1 MATRESKTKKK
12 TVEKP
17 VEKQVE
23 KKQSEKRDS
32 EKAEKKEEHSNK
44 ATRRAKLPF
53 NVNHGRKWL
62 VKQFGLQEDL
72 EMPNFNGG
80 QVAFTASLAA
90 LLSNLFK
97 KTMELSQKDVSGL
110 YKLNE
115 DNLIRA
121 VERDKHLRHLLN
133 NFMETFDS
141 EVVHESSTFV
151 TKFELNSFVT
161 DKFGENVSL
170 DTSGHN
176 LVSFLLGKFSSL
188 VANTALKVMKVS
200 TLKSLSSKFVR
211 TAVDIHCDKEL
222 SHLLCQ
228 KVDDAMANY
237 GKDDGDDSETKP
249 NEKKSEESK
258 KSKSK
263 KGESDDDESDDE
275 DKDKKKS
282 KSKKGESDDDESD
295 DEDKDKKKSK
305 SKKEESEDESENE
318 DKKKSKGRKN
328 TKSKKEESGDETE
341 NEDKKKSKGKNKL
354 KNVKEGSENESESE
368 VETKKNKKKSKAKH
382 SSDNESGADASES
395 ENESDGEKQ
404 ANRNA

>member
-282 KSKKGESDDDESD
+282 KSKK
-295 DEDKDKKKSK
+295 
-305 SKKEESEDESENE
+305 EESEDESENE